1 MYNSQSAYAI
11 LNWIGSSY
19 VRWPESLPAFRDYL
33 REQFG
38 NFFDGALVAAEAIS
52 TDQARIKTLDD

>member
-1 MYNSQSAYAI
+1 M
-11 LNWIGSSY
+11 NWIGSSY